1 MKTADVQ
8 RMLDHCAKLI
18 DANQTAYVDP
28 DTIAMARFII
38 DQHRMLG
45 ETTKALDEALSLFD
59 VNWCSAHGHS
69 PPSEV
74 FDRATELHKIVQ
86 PDFPRSTYP

>member
-28 DTIAMARFII
+28 DALAMAQFII
-38 DQHRMLG
+38 DQHRELS
-45 ETTKALDEALSLFD
+45 ETTKALGEALGLFD
-59 VNWCSAHGHS
+59 GNWCPAFGHS
-69 PPSEV
+69 PTPET

-86 PDFPRSTYP
+86 PAFSRSTYP